1 MLSSADDKVRLTCRT
16 FLGQELGVTLST
28 VLKCLTNEEYGEE
41 DECDGLQPQSPAVSP
56 HEVVEGG
63 GHRQEPASSPAHHD
77 HLHQLTPLLEVL
89 AQHQH
94 EAVLGHGD
102 PGGHDE
108 AVADVD
114 LVELR
119 GEGGEET
126 AESDDEAA
134 NNSGQSDGLFLKVN
148 QKTGEET

>member
-1 MLSSADDKVRLTCRT
+1 MLSSEDDKVKLICRT
-16 FLGQELGVTLST
+16 FLEQGLCVTLNT

-41 DECDGLQPQSPAVSP
+41 DESDSLQPQSPAVSP

-63 GHRQEPASSPAHHD
+63 GHRQEPSPSPTHHD
-77 HLHQLTPLLEVL
+77 DLHQLSPLLEVL
-89 AQHQH
+89 TQHQH
-94 EAVLGHGD
+94 EAILGHGD

-126 AESDDEAA
+126 AESDDEAT
-134 NNSGQSDGLFLKVN
+134 NNSGQSDGLFLKERRH
-148 QKTGEET
+148 KLT

>member
-1 MLSSADDKVRLTCRT
+1 MKILTD
-16 FLGQELGVTLST
+16 
-28 VLKCLTNEEYGEE
+28 EEYGEE

-63 GHRQEPASSPAHHD
+63 GHRQEPAPSPAHHD
-77 HLHQLTPLLEVL
+77 HLHQLPPLLEVL

-102 PGGHDE
+102 ARGHDE

-119 GEGGEET
+119 GEGSEET
-126 AESDDEAA
+126 AQRYDQAA
-134 NNSGQSDGLFLKVN
+134 HHGCQADGLFLRKKEIITDLGMN
-148 QKTGEET
+148 IRCRIY